1 MVCRDFILPESANY
15 VSFYPSSFLRNLS
28 YLIDL
33 PPFYGK
39 WGTVYQR
46 FRRWRDKGIWEKL
59 LEILVDEPDFE
70 RLMIDASHCKVHPHA
85 AGARGG
91 NQDMSRTKGG
101 SIPRFTLPW
110 MQMVCRSEY
119 LSQRVPELIAKKL
132 FT

>member
-70 RLMIDASHCKVHPHA
+70 WLMIDASHCKVHPHA

>member
-1 MVCRDFILPESANY
+1 MQRNTGYFPTESLE
-15 VSFYPSSFLRNLS
+15 PSGNRLFSRSALNEG
-28 YLIDL
+28 YLFRGSL
-33 PPFYGK
+33 ES
-39 WGTVYQR
+39 QCSR
-46 FRRWRDKGIWEKL
+46 FNTENNPSA
-59 LEILVDEPDFE
+59 LVDDTDFE
-70 RLMIDASHCKVHPHA
+70 WLMIDASHCKVHPHA